1 MCRTFQDVDNNCYYV
16 VSRLQA
22 FHLIA
27 AWTATKIE
35 CINQTY
41 QQLKRAMKANG
52 KPGCFHLTRALSV
65 TVDTLLFLFGK
76 LRRRVLALRNQWNW
90 HSNSTAAACLIF
102 IEFYADNVKR
112 GFFCGDR
119 TISFKRQCDTI
130 SIKYVV
136 MFSLTPILVVSD
148 CALLITVV
156 KDFCLRA
163 DVACRV
169 SLPWRSGWCSEHA

>member
-1 MCRTFQDVDNNCYYV
+1 MCRAFQAVDNNCYHV
-16 VSRLQA
+16 VFHLQA

-27 AWTATKIE
+27 AAWTASKIE

-41 QQLKRAMKANG
+41 QQLKSAMKANG

-65 TVDTLLFLFGK
+65 TVDTLLFLFCK
-76 LRRRVLALRNQWNW
+76 LIRRVLALRNRWNW
-90 HSNSTAAACLIF
+90 HSNPTAAACLIF

-136 MFSLTPILVVSD
+136 LFSLTPILVVSE
-148 CALLITVV
+148 
-156 KDFCLRA
+156 LRPLNC
-163 DVACRV
+163 CRLRFLFANRCGL
-169 SLPWRSGWCSEHA
+169 SSFSSMAK